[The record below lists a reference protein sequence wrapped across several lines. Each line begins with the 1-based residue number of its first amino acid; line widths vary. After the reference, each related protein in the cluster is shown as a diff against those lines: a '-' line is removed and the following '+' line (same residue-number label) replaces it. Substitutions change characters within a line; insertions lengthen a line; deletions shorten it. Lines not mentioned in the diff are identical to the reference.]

1 MLPENLLNKQIYC
14 LVFLGLGKFSTT
26 IPGCLPKLKYVNVVT
41 VSLQPSISF
50 LGFGQVIFIKRIP
63 KIFENAVQQLILP
76 PHSLISVLYFSW
88 LKDRKTKLPTLLS
101 LWAQTNSPAMAEGQH
116 AAVQKGFGVFRQR
129 SFSARC
135 LHLMSPSF
143 VSLGSRHLQLFA
155 LSWYFWAA
163 SVQFWRWSMIR
174 AEGVS
179 CSPSPG
185 YLSDLIAY
193 ACIMC
198 GVTSSGRRN
207 TAFRSSIYRNFL
219 LIWAVS
225 NLKNSKCGKI
235 QNGWVLPVVTQ
246 PVLGYGRNCQ
256 SGLDRSI
263 GTLWMLAKLELH
275 LTEGL
280 GTLN

>member
-129 SFSARC
+129 SFSAKC
-135 LHLMSPSF
+135 LHLMSPQGPGTCSC
-143 VSLGSRHLQLFA
+143 LP
-155 LSWYFWAA
+155 WAGI
-163 SVQFWRWSMIR
+163 F
-174 AEGVS
+174 
-179 CSPSPG
+179 
-185 YLSDLIAY
+185 
-193 ACIMC
+193 
-198 GVTSSGRRN
+198 
-207 TAFRSSIYRNFL
+207 
-219 LIWAVS
+219 
-225 NLKNSKCGKI
+225 
-235 QNGWVLPVVTQ
+235 
-246 PVLGYGRNCQ
+246 
-256 SGLDRSI
+256 
-263 GTLWMLAKLELH
+263 ELH
-275 LTEGL
+275 LFSFEDGPWSEQEEWVAVPPL
-280 GTLN
+280 GT